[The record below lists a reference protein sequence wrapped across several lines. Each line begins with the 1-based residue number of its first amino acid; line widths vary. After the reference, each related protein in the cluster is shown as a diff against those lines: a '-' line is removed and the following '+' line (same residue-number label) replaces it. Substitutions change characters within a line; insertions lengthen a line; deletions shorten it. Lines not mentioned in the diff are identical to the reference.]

1 MSRIAFVT
9 YRDRPTITS
18 DDQFVATE
26 LHQQGVVVIGAAWD
40 DPAVDWKS
48 FDLLVIRSTWNY
60 HLQPEAFAQWLGHR
74 ENEGCHILNP
84 PAVVRW
90 NMHKSYLSDLQKKGV
105 AVPETIWLS
114 RHHHHTP
121 ESLSTLLQASGW
133 ARIVV
138 KPAVSATAFKT
149 LLINAP
155 FSSSTLTDICAL
167 AQERDL
173 LLQEFLP
180 EIQSD
185 GEWSII
191 FFNKE
196 FSHAVRK
203 QPRAGDFRV
212 QNDFGGSAQSQ
223 IPPPPII
230 QQSASILQEITE
242 PLLYAR
248 VDGVVRNG
256 KFILMELELIEPA
269 LFFSQQPER
278 ARLLA
283 IEIMRHL

>member
-9 YRDRPTITS
+9 YRDKPAITS
-18 DDQFVATE
+18 DDQLVATE
-26 LHQQGVVVIGAAWD
+26 LHRQGITVIGAAWD

-48 FDLLVIRSTWNY
+48 FDLLVLRSTWNY
-60 HLQPEAFAQWLGHR
+60 HLQPEAFGQWVGHR
-74 ENEGCHILNP
+74 ENEGCRIVNP
-84 PAVVRW
+84 PAVVQW

-114 RHHHHTP
+114 RHHPHTT
-121 ESLSTLLQASGW
+121 ESVSALLKGAGW
-133 ARIVV
+133 PRAVI

-155 FSSSTLTDICAL
+155 FSSSTLSDICTL
-167 AQERDL
+167 ARERDL

-212 QNDFGGSAQSQ
+212 QNDFGGSAQWQ
-223 IPPPPII
+223 VPPPSLV
-230 QQSASILQEITE
+230 QQAGSILQQITQ

-256 KFILMELELIEPA
+256 RFILMELELIEPA
-269 LFFSQQPER
+269 LFIDQQPES
-278 ARLLA
+278 A
-283 IEIMRHL
+283 RHLAREIRKLL